1 MLTPLSKVDPTFYIV
16 MVDLWDADCS
26 KEVNLVRHS
35 SSSPAMSISAATTTN
50 YPPPAERVMTL
61 VHTVVTPHY
70 PVMAP
75 SMPAQ
80 SGAVQMYLTPAPMPL
95 PEGTTAQ
102 FSNGVPAQGIHI
114 SNISHQQQQFHAG
127 AAAAAAMNGQGSPHG
142 HHQHPIYPPPMS
154 LAHLPVAHTAGM
166 FTRNL
171 IGNVVVNAT
180 KLKDDHKQEGLWFVF
195 QDLSVRTEGSFRL
208 KFSFVDIGDENVS
221 FSPFHCESISLTMT
235 EPRMCQPR
243 QRLDPRNLLLGNV
256 PGVLG

>member
-1 MLTPLSKVDPTFYIV
+1 MPSKIDPTFYIV

-61 VHTVVTPHY
+61 VHTVLSTPHY

-75 SMPAQ
+75 SMPPP
-80 SGAVQMYLTPAPMPL
+80 GNAVQMYLTPAAMPL
-95 PEGTTAQ
+95 PEGTSAQ
-102 FSNGVPAQGIHI
+102 FPSGQPMQSIHI
-114 SNISHQQQQFHAG
+114 SHGAPPPQFHSGAVNGGGQQPHPMAAG
-127 AAAAAAMNGQGSPHG
+127 
-142 HHQHPIYPPPMS
+142 YPAPASLVHMPM
-154 LAHLPVAHTAGM
+154 AHTAGM

-180 KLKDDHKQEGLWFVF
+180 KLKDHNKEEGLWFVF
-195 QDLSVRTEGSFRL
+195 QDLSVRTEGNFRL

-221 FSPFHCESISLTMT
+221 
-235 EPRMCQPR
+235 
-243 QRLDPRNLLLGNV
+243 
-256 PGVLG
+256 